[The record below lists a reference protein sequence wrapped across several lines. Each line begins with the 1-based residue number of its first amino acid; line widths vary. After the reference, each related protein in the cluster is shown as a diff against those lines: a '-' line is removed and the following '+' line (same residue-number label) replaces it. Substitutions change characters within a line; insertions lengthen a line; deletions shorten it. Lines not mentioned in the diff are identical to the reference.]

1 MTKNRLEYNA
11 DNVDEIKEAVKRGIP
26 IVRGYIEN
34 MLDVSNMEVTEVKKE
49 RKSKRKGD
57 KTNGNK

>member
-11 DNVDEIKEAVKRGIP
+11 DNVDEIKEAVKREIP